1 MPREAKN
8 GRYVNANISAE
19 AFEALERHCARSG
32 QSKTVA
38 IERAILACYGRKEA
52 ADREDE

>member
-19 AFEALERHCARSG
+19 AFEALERHCAQSG

-38 IERAILACYGRKEA
+38 IERAILACYGGKEA
-52 ADREDE
+52 AEREDE